1 MVYVSCE
8 DLTRHLLSPP
18 VMLFRDK
25 RTAKQQAR
33 IEELFNAVDVSGDGR
48 LVRGLVVATA
58 FAITPGY
65 VWFVPCLM
73 LCAVLC
79 CAVRCCRQLKAQF
92 KAVAAQ
98 LYSEIDADDL
108 E

>member
-8 DLTRHLLSPP
+8 DLTRHLSSPS
-18 VMLFRDK
+18 VLLFRDK

-58 FAITPGY
+58 FAINPGLRL
-65 VWFVPCLM
+65 VCAVPHVVC
-73 LCAVLC
+73 CAVLC
-79 CAVRCCRQLKAQF
+79 GAACRQLKAQF